1 MWYTVW
7 HIQTDYQLEKHR
19 YRRSL
24 KRIREKRQEKGIP
37 QEPVGDEGR
46 GDGVKTLPP
55 RRQEEEEE
63 EEEEGE
69 PVVAADGGDSGLD
82 DTTARITSLLQRIEG
97 DTLQETQADGELL
110 LEFH

>member
-1 MWYTVW
+1 M
-7 HIQTDYQLEKHR
+7 
-19 YRRSL
+19 
-24 KRIREKRQEKGIP
+24 KRIREKRQQKGIP

-46 GDGVKTLPP
+46 GDGVNPP
-55 RRQEEEEE
+55 RRQEE

-69 PVVAADGGDSGLD
+69 PVVATDGGDSGLD

>member
-24 KRIREKRQEKGIP
+24 KRISEKRQEKGIP
-37 QEPVGDEGR
+37 QEHVGDEGR
-46 GDGVKTLPP
+46 GGGVQTLPP
-55 RRQEEEEE
+55 MRQ
-63 EEEEGE
+63 EEEGE
-69 PVVAADGGDSGLD
+69 PVVTTDGGDSGLD